1 MAEHQEALQSL
12 FLPHA
17 AKGQESAESLS
28 CTWPSKN
35 EDVLLADRSTIHS
48 TTQQLNQM
56 GLPLPGLDRGFGS
69 SGLNVE
75 AERRDGEQEKDESF

>member
-12 FLPHA
+12 FLTHA
-17 AKGQESAESLS
+17 AKGQQRAESLS
-28 CTWPSKN
+28 CTGASKY
-35 EDVLLADRSTIHS
+35 EDVLFAERSTAKS